1 MDVNVDWAKQ
11 YKEAQVAIRM
21 YMKDLNI
28 GVQWMGLKNDDAT
41 KLLHNMPVQQEL
53 IDRFRAILIGLPNRY
68 QNATNT
74 TLSLPQLTALKYL
87 GENAEKLFEANK
99 HLRAE
104 IESKK
109 SVSVAKVEPY
119 REEDVCKKED
129 LDFRFDPPLPAP
141 KLGTDQE
148 QTANSLWEAVEKLS
162 AARNR
167 YRAFI
172 GVDDQISKELDF
184 ILKLRLIPSLYS
196 TTSFTTVMQTVSK
209 TIATLVG
216 AEVTKREDTMRV
228 DLLTEISGAILETVK
243 AYHRLTISYG
253 LNSAEIEAARQKA
266 KERCCGEGGCSILSQ
281 IH

>member
-1 MDVNVDWAKQ
+1 MDWAKK

-21 YMKDLNI
+21 FMKDLNI
-28 GVQWMGLKNDDAT
+28 SVQWMGLKNDDAT

-53 IDRFRAILIGLPNRY
+53 IDRFQAILIGLPNRY

-74 TLSLPQLTALKYL
+74 TLSLPQQTALKNL

-99 HLRAE
+99 HLRAG

-129 LDFRFDPPLPAP
+129 YDFRFDPPLPAA

-162 AARNR
+162 DARNR
-167 YRAFI
+167 YRGTI
-172 GVDDQISKELDF
+172 GNDDEISKQLDF
-184 ILKLRLIPSLYS
+184 VLKLRLIPSRYS
-196 TTSFTTVMQTVSK
+196 TTSFTTVMETVSK
-209 TIATLVG
+209 KIARLVG
-216 AEVTKREDTMRV
+216 AEVTNSKDIILVE
-228 DLLTEISGAILETVK
+228 LLTEISGAILETVR
-243 AYHRLTISYG
+243 AYHRLAMAYG
-253 LNSAEIEAARQKA
+253 LNSAEIEAAREKA
-266 KERCCGEGGCSILSQ
+266 KKRCCGEGGCSILSQ